1 MWIQS
6 DHLMYTISI
15 IVSGKSER
23 GRGFY
28 RFNNSLLSD
37 SVFNEKV
44 IEILN
49 KDERCSD
56 LSINFDC
63 KKAQIRGLAIKRSSE
78 LRKNRDKELNNL
90 YKHASQYEHDPHNH
104 TAQAKQ
110 DETLQKIKNIEES
123 IEQCNFYKRCI
134 AEENPEQANIN
145 LARLEISKSVHGV
158 ECLLSNSSEITDQEE
173 ILNLCREYYKDL
185 FTERQVDPFKI
196 DDEYINKIDE
206 NDRIKLEQDIVED
219 EIEKALF
226 QMYKN
231 KSPSTDSLTAEFY
244 MHFWP
249 YIKKYL

>member
-1 MWIQS
+1 MEYYIYSSFVGGFNKKDSIDKSTCSRNSVLFKRIAVSNNLIDSVLSNDKQLYTWRKSGKKSKKQARLDYIFIEGNMKNKIKRIRSFMWIQS

-110 DETLQKIKNIEES
+110 DETLQKIKHIEES
-123 IEQCNFYKRCI
+123 IEQCNFYI
-134 AEENPEQANIN
+134 IP
-145 LARLEISKSVHGV
+145 SK
-158 ECLLSNSSEITDQEE
+158 LI
-173 ILNLCREYYKDL
+173 
-185 FTERQVDPFKI
+185 
-196 DDEYINKIDE
+196 
-206 NDRIKLEQDIVED
+206 
-219 EIEKALF
+219 
-226 QMYKN
+226 
-231 KSPSTDSLTAEFY
+231 
-244 MHFWP
+244 
-249 YIKKYL
+249 